1 MFVPNAFRA
10 AAVLALLFLATA
22 KMQGQ
27 TNIDPARAA
36 AATQRDV
43 IAESALRAQQAAAP
57 GLGQDV
63 NFMTDSSGESDIGQQ
78 MILKR
83 EEENDPF
90 MVWLDSSGFWT
101 DNAANVNEGNI
112 EDFFLVAGVNIA
124 WQQALGGRFYADA
137 YVAQH
142 WYRYDELRALDYESG
157 EASAGILIALPE
169 LANSILH
176 VHYYYQRV
184 TQDIS
189 EDAIY
194 ETHNVRVGLNKKF
207 VINRL
212 SGISVA
218 LLSSFAL
225 SADPEEL
232 QRHEHSFSA
241 GYNLKL
247 SSTWAAAL
255 FYRLAYYDYIN
266 LDGRYD
272 WYHNFG
278 LALTWRPCENFEV
291 SLGYNFTLNESNY
304 DVFSYQAHL
313 AGPSVVA
320 SYKF

>member
-1 MFVPNAFRA
+1 MSVSRAFHVCA
-10 AAVLALLFLATA
+10 FLATLLLTTA
-22 KMQGQ
+22 EMRAQ
-27 TNIDPARAA
+27 TVLDPARAA
-36 AATQRDV
+36 APTQRDV

-78 MILKR
+78 LILKR
-83 EEENDPF
+83 EEDTDPF

-124 WQQALGGRFYADA
+124 WQQALGGRFYADV

-184 TQDIS
+184 TQNIT

-212 SGISVA
+212 SSVSTA
-218 LLSSFAL
+218 LLSSFAI
-225 SADPEEL
+225 SADPKEL
-232 QRHEHSFSA
+232 QRHEHSFST
-241 GYNLKL
+241 GYSLKV
-247 SSTWAAAL
+247 SSHWTLAL

-278 LALTWRPCENFEV
+278 TALTWRPCENFEV
-291 SLGYNFTLNESNY
+291 SLGYNFSLNESNY